1 MTESTRRL
9 DGYGA
14 GLIREIA
21 LAERVKQ
28 GLSRLYR
35 LGALPHVGDFVT
47 LAEGEEREAVFVR
60 DSGEDLEIEL
70 RMPKLATEEV
80 DLHGS
85 SLDPLCQIIEGV
97 SHFVYLAARSER
109 RRETTQLELEIQA
122 EVDKYVVLA
131 HGLPGFSTR
140 ASERLRMRLFADVE
154 YCHVASTDE
163 GARYRIANDTA
174 HRFTE
179 KLERRYVENARVV
192 AMRSELRSFFEMGLE
207 EKLRAAR

>member
-1 MTESTRRL
+1 VSGATRRL

-14 GLIREIA
+14 GLVREIA
-21 LAERVKQ
+21 LAERVKE

-35 LGALPHVGDFVT
+35 LDALPHVGDFVT
-47 LAEGEEREAVFVR
+47 LAEGEERETLFVR

-70 RMPKLATEEV
+70 RMPKLAATEV
-80 DLHGS
+80 ALDGA

-97 SHFVYLAARSER
+97 SHFVYLAARAAR

-131 HGLPGFSTR
+131 HGLPGFSART
-140 ASERLRMRLFADVE
+140 SERLRRRLFEGVSYVHPE
-154 YCHVASTDE
+154 ASDE
-163 GARYRIANDTA
+163 GERYRIANDA
-174 HRFTE
+174 ASRFTE
-179 KLERRYVENARVV
+179 KLERRYVEHARVV
-192 AMRSELRSFFEMGLE
+192 PMRGELRAFFEMGQE